1 MCGVVD
7 IIKHFFSNTLAS
19 IEKPK
24 VRVVDVDLKGEK
36 DGVYTYLV
44 KLNFSNPYCI
54 PIPLSEIHYV
64 LKSSGSMIAN
74 GTIPD
79 IGSLKAKGDTI
90 LYAEINLPHGALV
103 TLVQD
108 ITDDWDID
116 YELDATLVIDII
128 CDINIPISSNGEIKL
143 PTIVDLFPN

>member
-7 IIKHFFSNTLAS
+7 IITHLFSNTLAS

-24 VRVVDVDLKGEK
+24 VRVVDVDLKGEE

-44 KLNFSNPYCI
+44 KLNVSNPYCI
-54 PIPLSEIHYV
+54 PIPLSEIQYA
-64 LKSSGSMIAN
+64 LKSCGSLIAN

-116 YELDATLVIDII
+116 YELDATLVIDFI
-128 CDINIPISSNGEIKL
+128 CDINIPITSNGEIKL
-143 PTIVDLFPN
+143 PSVVDLFPN

>member
-1 MCGVVD
+1 
-7 IIKHFFSNTLAS
+7 
-19 IEKPK
+19 
-24 VRVVDVDLKGEK
+24 
-36 DGVYTYLV
+36 
-44 KLNFSNPYCI
+44 
-54 PIPLSEIHYV
+54 
-64 LKSSGSMIAN
+64 MIAN

-116 YELDATLVIDII
+116 YELDATLVIDFI
-128 CDINIPISSNGEIKL
+128 CDINIPITSNGEIKL
-143 PTIVDLFPN
+143 PSVVDLFPN